1 MNVWRPV
8 ESLENNL
15 LTCRGYFMKN
25 MDAYSYCPG
34 GTGKKIKFCC
44 ANRMED
50 FKKIYKLLD
59 AEQYAACLNYIDQLL
74 EKDADRACLLALR
87 CGVLG
92 ASAQTEIWSETA
104 KRFYELYPDNPI
116 ALAESAAIYLT
127 EEQKKF
133 VEASRSQDVLQKA
146 TISQQYREDFQN
158 VMREVVRRLEQA
170 FCNSQSTLY
179 EQVLDKMPFFVRAFL
194 ATGLY
199 ESAIAWMTLLLS
211 IEGETPQLRMVAR
224 MLQSFYGE
232 TTVPLCLRTG
242 LSLKSAPSGV
252 AWQGPFEEIRQRALK
267 VHWTE
272 AVEAYETL
280 VAEQPEV
287 AENPTV
293 WFNLAVLSEW
303 RCDLCKAQEYWKKYL
318 SFTEIPFYEA
328 LEIQIRLGFLKP
340 YPLEDALDVCSIQYT
355 LTETDGVMK
364 SLLSNLVFQQIPD
377 PTVHGQHLEGLLAA
391 FELYDSPRRLSWKEM
406 DIENIPV
413 VTGTVLLW
421 GRQTDKE
428 PRLEIINVL
437 QSSVAYTR
445 EEIEASFQDYLVGEP
460 KIQKV
465 NRVSVSVDSF
475 VRRIN
480 IPREATME
488 EIQQWRNAHFQNVLL
503 NHWIHFPLGVLDRQ
517 SMEVAAK
524 KPEYRIRVEAVL
536 YFVKFIARREGLDR
550 NCLNLLRE
558 RLGLPA
564 MPSILEEDS
573 WTLSPLF
580 YDQLQS
586 PDWAE
591 PVLERLLLKATIYR
605 LNDVPVPFL
614 EAVARREGLQASLRV
629 EAWMM
634 LIRMYPTS
642 EKVDEW
648 IQQGRVLCEKEG
660 LDEVVLDVLELN
672 HAMESGKL
680 ETVLRLI
687 RHIRQEHKKNTD
699 IQQYVTQ
706 LESSLYHLM
715 SPESSPVAPPMPV
728 AAAGNAAPATPK
740 LWTPDAPSENTGEGK
755 SGLWLPD

>member
-1 MNVWRPV
+1 
-8 ESLENNL
+8 
-15 LTCRGYFMKN
+15 MKN
-25 MDAYSYCPG
+25 IDAYSYCPG

-74 EKDADRACLLALR
+74 EKDSEPACLLALR

-92 ASAQTEIWSETA
+92 ASGQMDSWGEAA
-104 KRFYELYPDNPI
+104 KRFYELYPENPI

-127 EEQKKF
+127 EAQKKF
-133 VEASRSQDVLQKA
+133 VEASHSRAIAPKV
-146 TISQQYREDFQN
+146 TFSQQNREEFQR
-158 VMREVVRRLEQA
+158 VMREVVRRLEKA
-170 FCNSQSTLY
+170 FCNSRSTLY
-179 EQVLDKMPFFVRAFL
+179 EQVLEKMPFFVRALL
-194 ATGLY
+194 ASGLY

-211 IEGETPQLRMVAR
+211 IEGETPQLQKVAR

-232 TTVPLCLRTG
+232 TTIPLSLRTG
-242 LSLKSAPSGV
+242 LSLKSAPGGES
-252 AWQGPFEEIRQRALK
+252 WQPAFEEIRARALK

-272 AVEAYETL
+272 AVEAYEKL
-280 VAEQPEV
+280 AASDPAVAG
-287 AENPTV
+287 NPLV

-303 RCDLCKAQEYWKKYL
+303 RCDLSQACEYWKKYL
-318 SFTEIPFYEA
+318 SFSEIPFHEA

-340 YPLEDALDVCSIQYT
+340 YPLDDALDVCSIQYT
-355 LTETDGVMK
+355 LTETEGVMK
-364 SLLSNLVFQQIPD
+364 SLLSNLAFQQIPD

-391 FELYDSPRRLSWKEM
+391 FELYDSPRRLSWDEM

-437 QSSVAYTR
+437 QSSVGYAR
-445 EEIEASFQDYLVGEP
+445 EEIEESFRDYLKGEP
-460 KIQKV
+460 EIEKV
-465 NRVSVSVDSF
+465 NKVSVSVDSF

-480 IPREATME
+480 IPRDATME
-488 EIQQWRNAHFQNVLL
+488 EIQRWRNAHFQNVLL

-517 SMEVAAK
+517 AIEVVAK
-524 KPEYRIRVEAVL
+524 HPEYRIRVEAVL
-536 YFVKFIARREGLDR
+536 YFVKFIANREGLDR
-550 NCLNLLRE
+550 SCLNHLRE
-558 RLGLPA
+558 RLALPA
-564 MPSILEEDS
+564 MPSISEEEA

-580 YDQLQS
+580 YDQLLTA
-586 PDWAE
+586 DWAE
-591 PVLERLLLKATIYR
+591 SLLERLLLKATIYR
-605 LNDVPVPFL
+605 LPDIPVEFL
-614 EAVARREGLQASLRV
+614 EMVAGREGIRASLRV

-648 IQQGRVLCEKEG
+648 IRQGRAVCEQEG
-660 LDEVVLDVLELN
+660 LEEVVLDVLELN
-672 HAMESGKL
+672 HAIESGKL

-687 RHIRQEHKKNTD
+687 RHIRQEHKKNTEV
-699 IQQYVTQ
+699 QQYVTQ
-706 LESSLYHLM
+706 LENSLYQMM
-715 SPESSPVAPPMPV
+715 SVNNPMSSEPPSVLPV
-728 AAAGNAAPATPK
+728 AAPEDSARTESK
-740 LWTPDAPSENTGEGK
+740 LWTPDAPPEKGVGEGK

>member
-1 MNVWRPV
+1 
-8 ESLENNL
+8 
-15 LTCRGYFMKN
+15 MKN

-44 ANRMED
+44 ANRMDD

-59 AEQYAACLNYIDQLL
+59 AEQYAACLNFLDQLL
-74 EKDADRACLLALR
+74 EKDPESACLLALR

-92 ASAQTEIWSETA
+92 ASGQAEVWAETA

-116 ALAESAAIYLT
+116 ALAESAVTYLT
-127 EEQKKF
+127 GEQKKF
-133 VEASRSQDVLQKA
+133 VEASHSKDFLQKA
-146 TISQQYREDFQN
+146 AVSQEYREAFRD
-158 VMREVVRRLEQA
+158 VLREVVRRLEKA
-170 FCNSQSTLY
+170 FCCGQTTLY
-179 EQVLDKMPFFVRAFL
+179 EQVLDKMPFFVRALL

-211 IEGETPQLRMVAR
+211 IEGETPQLQIVAR

-232 TTVPLCLRTG
+232 TTIPICLRTG
-242 LSLKSAPSGV
+242 LSLKSAPVGV
-252 AWQGPFEEIRQRALK
+252 AWQERFDEIRLQALK
-267 VHWTE
+267 VRWTE
-272 AVEAYETL
+272 AVEAYTTL
-280 VAEQPEV
+280 MEKEPQVG
-287 AENPTV
+287 ENPQV

-303 RCDLCKAQEYWKKYL
+303 RCDLRKAQEYWKKYL
-318 SFTEIPFYEA
+318 SFSEVPFYEA

-355 LTETDGVMK
+355 LTETDGVLK

-377 PTVHGQHLEGLLAA
+377 PTVHGQHPEGLLAA
-391 FELYDSPRRLSWKEM
+391 FELYDLPRRLSWKGM
-406 DIENIPV
+406 DVENLPV

-421 GRQTDKE
+421 GRQTDRE
-428 PRLEIINVL
+428 PRLEVINVL
-437 QSSVAYTR
+437 QSSIPYTR
-445 EEIEASFQDYLVGEP
+445 EEIEASFQDYLKGKPE
-460 KIQKV
+460 IRKV
-465 NRVSVSVDSF
+465 NRVSVSIDSF

-488 EIQQWRNAHFQNVLL
+488 EIRQWRNAHFQNVLL

-517 SMEVAAK
+517 SIAMAAS

-550 NCLNLLRE
+550 HCLDLLRQ
-558 RLGLPA
+558 RLGLPP
-564 MPSILEEDS
+564 MPPISESEIP
-573 WTLSPLF
+573 TLSPLF
-580 YDQLQS
+580 YDQLQF

-605 LNDVPVPFL
+605 LDNIPEAFL
-614 EAVARREGLQASLRV
+614 EAAARREGLRASLRV

-648 IQQGRVLCEKEG
+648 IREGRAVCEQTGME
-660 LDEVVLDVLELN
+660 DVVLDVLELN
-672 HAMESGKL
+672 HAIESGKL
-680 ETVLRLI
+680 EVVLRLI
-687 RHIRQEHKKNTD
+687 RHIRQEHRKNTD
-699 IQQYVTQ
+699 VQQYVTQ
-706 LESSLYHLM
+706 VESSLYHLM
-715 SPESSPVAPPMPV
+715 SPGGPQASETPLVPPV
-728 AAAGNAAPATPK
+728 AAPGGSADAAPK
-740 LWTPDAPSENTGEGK
+740 LWTPDTPSENTGEGK